1 MGKVTAKEIIAYMES
16 LQNEEQRRVLM
27 GFFKTGPGEYGEG
40 DEFLGLKVPQTREVV
55 KNVWK
60 DFPLEEVPELL
71 MSKWHEVRLCGL
83 LILVAKF
90 ERLTKRAAA
99 RTPLECT
106 EMKKQMP
113 LECTENMRMKRP
125 SLECTEEA
133 IRWRDEILTMYL
145 KYAERANNWDLVDLS
160 VHKILGHWLLLPTM
174 LPDGVLGQ
182 HRDYKL
188 KVLDNLA
195 CSDPQPPNLG
205 GSNLWKQ
212 RMSIVCSW
220 KTSQM
225 GDPSW
230 CLRYAEIH
238 LHHPHDLMHKAVGWM
253 LREMGKRCSMDL
265 LRDFLRQHAH
275 EMPRTMLRYA
285 IEKMSEQERQY
296 WMGLTPSSSLTPRSA
311 EGRLQG
317 KNSSPNGEGNYVCKV
332 IKYAGVPVPDFV
344 EIILK
349 GDDEAMYYLLHDRLK
364 HSLYERYEA
373 YNNHLCDD
381 YEDVIDDFFLYLR
394 ECGRYPYEPLKR
406 IKKKESFE
414 TWLLNTF
421 RNYLSNRA
429 EAEGQGFS
437 SQQNCEAHSLIA
449 GEGISDDEKVRIV
462 SQLIAYAHQ
471 VFYPRGRF
479 IFLRSLLTMLNK
491 QRAVPNKEMAKALDM
506 SDLAYRVAVY
516 RMKQNVKRFRE
527 RLLKGEMLRLDDDHQ
542 QMADSINRDFIHLYP
557 TLFRIYLECIDSLKT
572 STAVKNLRQQYL
584 EERGFAVHEPDADSP
599 IRVRIPA
606 FWEKLNRWM
615 TT

>member
-1 MGKVTAKEIIAYMES
+1 MMTAKEIIAYMES

-60 DFPLEEVPELL
+60 EFPLSEVPELL

-90 ERLTKRAAA
+90 EKLTKRAAA
-99 RTPLECT
+99 RTPLEWT
-106 EMKKQMP
+106 EAKKQKA
-113 LECTENMRMKRP
+113 LEW
-125 SLECTEEA
+125 TEEA
-133 IRWRDEILTMYL
+133 IIGRDEILMMYL
-145 KYAERANNWDLVDLS
+145 RYAEQANNWDLVDLS
-160 VHKILGHWLLLPTM
+160 VHKILGHWLLLPTN
-174 LPDGVLGQ
+174 LGD
-182 HRDYKL
+182 RDYKI
-188 KVLDNLA
+188 KVLDGLA
-195 CSDPQPPNLG
+195 QSD
-205 GSNLWKQ
+205 NLWKQ
-212 RMSIVCSW
+212 RMSMVCSW

-253 LREMGKRCSMDL
+253 LREMGKRVSMDL

-285 IEKMSEQERQY
+285 IEKMTEQERQY
-296 WMGLTPSSSLTPRSA
+296 WLNIPQDFAPAKESKANRF
-311 EGRLQG
+311 
-317 KNSSPNGEGNYVCKV
+317 
-332 IKYAGVPVPDFV
+332 AGVLVPDFV
-344 EIILK
+344 EMILK
-349 GDDEAMYYLLHDRLK
+349 GDDEAMYYLLHERLK
-364 HSLYERYEA
+364 HQLQERFEA
-373 YNNHLCDD
+373 YKNNLCDD

-421 RNYLSNRA
+421 RNYLSNRV
-429 EAEGQGFS
+429 ETEGRGIS
-437 SQQNCEAHSLIA
+437 SQPNCEAHWAIA
-449 GEGISDDEKVRIV
+449 GEGGICDEEKIRVV

-471 VFYPRGRF
+471 VFYSRGRF

-491 QRAVPNKEMAKALDM
+491 QRAVPNKEMAEALDM

-516 RMKQNVKRFRE
+516 RMKQNVRHFRN
-527 RLLKGEMLRLDDDHQ
+527 RLLMGETLRLDDEHQ
-542 QMADSINRDFIHLYP
+542 QMAEQIDADFIHLYP
-557 TLFRIYLECIDSLKT
+557 TLFRFYVECIDTLKT
-572 STAVKNLRQQYL
+572 STAVKHLRQQYL
-584 EERGFAVHEPDADSP
+584 EERGYAVHEPDADSP

-606 FWEKLNRWM
+606 FWEKLNHWM
-615 TT
+615 TI

>member
-1 MGKVTAKEIIAYMES
+1 MTAKEIIAYMES
-16 LQNEEQRRVLM
+16 LQNEEQRRILM

-55 KNVWK
+55 KMALNI
-60 DFPLEEVPELL
+60 DHGPLTIDEVPELL

-90 ERLTKRAAA
+90 EKLATKR
-99 RTPLECT
+99 LEND
-106 EMKKQMP
+106 EK
-113 LECTENMRMKRP
+113 
-125 SLECTEEA
+125 A
-133 IRWRDEILTMYL
+133 IRGRDEILTMYL

-160 VHKILGHWLLLPTM
+160 VHKILGHWLLLPSN
-174 LPDGVLGQ
+174 LG
-182 HRDYKL
+182 DKDNKI
-188 KVLDNLA
+188 KVLDGLA
-195 CSDPQPPNLG
+195 QSD
-205 GSNLWKQ
+205 NLWKQ

-253 LREMGKRCSMDL
+253 LREMGKRVSMDL

-285 IEKMSEQERQY
+285 IEKMPEQERQY
-296 WMGLTPSSSLTPRSA
+296 WMAIPQDFAPAKKSKANRF
-311 EGRLQG
+311 
-317 KNSSPNGEGNYVCKV
+317 
-332 IKYAGVPVPDFV
+332 AGIPVPDFV
-344 EIILK
+344 EMILK

-364 HSLYERYEA
+364 HQLQERFEA
-373 YNNHLCDD
+373 YKNNLCDD

-394 ECGRYPYEPLKR
+394 ENGRYPYEPLQR
-406 IKKKESFE
+406 IKKKASFE

-429 EAEGQGFS
+429 ETEGQGFS
-437 SQQNCEAHSLIA
+437 SQPNCEAHSLIVSD
-449 GEGISDDEKVRIV
+449 GGIGDEEKIRIV
-462 SQLIAYAHQ
+462 SRLIAYAHQ

-491 QRAVPNKEMAKALDM
+491 QRAVPNKEMAEALDM

-527 RLLKGEMLRLDDDHQ
+527 RLLNGETVRLDDEHQ
-542 QMADSINRDFIHLYP
+542 QMADYINRDFIHLYP
-557 TLFRIYLECIDSLKT
+557 TLFRIYLECIDTLKT
-572 STAVKNLRQQYL
+572 STAVKDLRKQYL
-584 EERGFAVHEPDADSP
+584 EERGYAVHEPNADSP

-606 FWEKLNRWM
+606 FWEKLNHWM
-615 TT
+615 TI

>member
-1 MGKVTAKEIIAYMES
+1 MES

-60 DFPLEEVPELL
+60 DFPLSEVPELL

-90 ERLTKRAAA
+90 EKLTKRAAA
-99 RTPLECT
+99 RTPLEWT
-106 EMKKQMP
+106 EAKKQKA
-113 LECTENMRMKRP
+113 LEW
-125 SLECTEEA
+125 TEEA
-133 IRWRDEILTMYL
+133 IIGRDEILMMYL
-145 KYAERANNWDLVDLS
+145 RYAEQANNWDLVDLS
-160 VHKILGHWLLLPTM
+160 VHKILGHWLLLPTN
-174 LPDGVLGQ
+174 LGD
-182 HRDYKL
+182 RDYKI
-188 KVLDNLA
+188 KVLDGLA
-195 CSDPQPPNLG
+195 QSD
-205 GSNLWKQ
+205 NLWKQ
-212 RMSIVCSW
+212 RMSMVCSW

-253 LREMGKRCSMDL
+253 LREMGKRVSMDL

-285 IEKMSEQERQY
+285 IEKMTEQERQY
-296 WMGLTPSSSLTPRSA
+296 WLNIPQDFAPAKESKANRF
-311 EGRLQG
+311 
-317 KNSSPNGEGNYVCKV
+317 
-332 IKYAGVPVPDFV
+332 AGVLVPDFV
-344 EIILK
+344 EMILK
-349 GDDEAMYYLLHDRLK
+349 GDDEAMYYLLHERLK
-364 HSLYERYEA
+364 HQLQERFEA
-373 YNNHLCDD
+373 YKNNLCDD

-421 RNYLSNRA
+421 RNYLSNRV
-429 EAEGQGFS
+429 ETEGRGIS
-437 SQQNCEAHSLIA
+437 SQPNCEAHWAIA
-449 GEGISDDEKVRIV
+449 GEGGICDEEKIRVV

-471 VFYPRGRF
+471 VFYSRGRF

-491 QRAVPNKEMAKALDM
+491 QRAVPNKEMAEALDM

-516 RMKQNVKRFRE
+516 RMKQNVRHFRN
-527 RLLKGEMLRLDDDHQ
+527 RLLMGETLRLDDEHQ
-542 QMADSINRDFIHLYP
+542 QMAEQIDADFIHLYP
-557 TLFRIYLECIDSLKT
+557 TLFRFYVECIDTLKT
-572 STAVKNLRQQYL
+572 STAVKHLRQQYL
-584 EERGFAVHEPDADSP
+584 EERGYAVHEPDADSP

-606 FWEKLNRWM
+606 FWEKLNHWM
-615 TT
+615 TI